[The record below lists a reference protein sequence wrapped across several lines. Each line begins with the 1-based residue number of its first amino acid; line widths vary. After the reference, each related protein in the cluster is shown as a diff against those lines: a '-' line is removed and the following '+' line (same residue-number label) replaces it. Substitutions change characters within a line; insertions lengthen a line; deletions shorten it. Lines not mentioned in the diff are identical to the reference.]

1 MEQAIKT
8 IFTEIN
14 RHLIHKISARKVI
27 IYRLAIY
34 ILLLDVVFVFLY
46 PFLYMI
52 ITSLKSLEDL
62 MDITVNWIPNV
73 LKWENYEIAFEL
85 LEYPHYFKNS
95 LFITLT
101 SIVGHLLSCSFIAYG
116 FARFKFYGKN
126 FLFALVILTIIIP
139 VQVIIIP
146 LYIQYSKL
154 KWVNTYIPFLLPTF
168 FGFGL
173 RGGLYIFIFR
183 QFFLGLPRALED
195 AAKIDGCNFI
205 KTYWRIVLPISKPS
219 LLVSAI
225 LAMVWHW
232 NDYYEPGIYISK
244 PSLLPLPSRLPSIY
258 KTFIDVIGS
267 LEAAKLSTMVTE
279 GVVMAATFMVILPV
293 LTVYLFL
300 QKQFVEGIERT
311 GIVE

>member
-1 MEQAIKT
+1 MKQT
-8 IFTEIN
+8 
-14 RHLIHKISARKVI
+14 ISAMFTDIKKDLKHIISIRKAI

-34 ILLLDVVFVFLY
+34 ILLLDIVFVFLY

-62 MDITVNWIPNV
+62 MDITVNWIPNT
-73 LKWENYEIAFEL
+73 LKWDNYKIAFEL

-95 LFITLT
+95 LFITIT
-101 SIVGHLLSCSFIAYG
+101 SIVGHLLSCSFIGYG

-126 FLFALVILTIIIP
+126 FLFTLVILTIIIP

-154 KWVNTYIPFLLPTF
+154 KLVNTYLPFLLPTF
-168 FGFGL
+168 FGYGL

-195 AAKIDGCNFI
+195 AAKIDGCNSV
-205 KTYWRIVLPISKPS
+205 KTYWKIVLPISKPS
-219 LLVSAI
+219 ILVSAI

-267 LEAAKLSTMVTE
+267 LEAAKLSIMVTE
-279 GVVMAATFMVILPV
+279 GVVMAATFMVVLPILI
-293 LTVYLFL
+293 VYLFL
-300 QKQFVEGIERT
+300 QKQFVEGVERT